1 MAEEFKKRQTA
12 HKVSI
17 GMLMSDLGKVH
28 FDENQRFRYLEV
40 AAKDIYRINLVASI
54 IDKFE
59 SNQKQYINITLDDGT
74 GNIRVKAF
82 ADSTHLLQNVQLGD
96 SVIIIGVLRFYN
108 DELYIMPEII
118 KNLDPK
124 WLVARKLEL
133 EQEYGELY
141 NNTKAYDNLN
151 ADHQENIPQNEVV
164 SNQSTPKVNQ
174 TIIPVNQE
182 QVSVEKIGSDKPVQ
196 DSSQEALPSLREK
209 IIQGIKVSDAEG
221 GIDIDKLIMSMKD
234 PVDLINKEVTE
245 LLEEGSIYEPK
256 PGRLRIL

>member
-1 MAEEFKKRQTA
+1 MPEEFKKRQTA
-12 HKVSI
+12 YKVSI
-17 GMLMSDLGKVH
+17 GMLTSPQNNAH
-28 FDENQRFRYLEV
+28 FDENQRFRYLGV
-40 AAKDIYRINLVASI
+40 AGRDIYRINLIANI

-82 ADSTHLLQNVQLGD
+82 ADSTHLLQNLQLGD
-96 SVIIIGVLRFYN
+96 SIIIIGVLRFYN

-133 EQEYGELY
+133 EQDYGDLY
-141 NNTKAYDNLN
+141 NNMKSYGNLEN
-151 ADHQENIPQNEVV
+151 GYSLESSGQTSAPKQYEIEKTDISQTTGSQEEIV
-164 SNQSTPKVNQ
+164 
-174 TIIPVNQE
+174 
-182 QVSVEKIGSDKPVQ
+182 VEKISTEKNT
-196 DSSQEALPSLREK
+196 QEALPSLREK
-209 IIQGIKVSDAEG
+209 IIENIRNSEADG
-221 GIDIDKLIMSMKD
+221 GLDIDKLIMNMKD
-234 PVDLINKEVTE
+234 PVDLINKGVTE